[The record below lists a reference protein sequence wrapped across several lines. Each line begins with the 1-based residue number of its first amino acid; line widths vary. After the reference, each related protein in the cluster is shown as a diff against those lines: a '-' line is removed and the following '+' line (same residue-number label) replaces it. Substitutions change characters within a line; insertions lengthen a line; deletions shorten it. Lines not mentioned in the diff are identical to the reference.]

1 MSPTPV
7 KRTSG
12 LRSQEVFERLEDE
25 IVSRVRPPGSRL
37 IEDTIAAELGVSRTP
52 VREALRMLHRAGW
65 LDLHPH
71 AGAYVRQ
78 PSLEEVRDVFA
89 MREVLESEAA
99 RLAAHRADD
108 SHLRELQ
115 KLLERGDRA
124 IARGDARAVVSLN
137 SDFHSTIAGAADNL
151 LLTRFLTEIAKQV
164 QWHFVAVAAARRVD
178 SWREHAGIYEAIATR
193 DADLAAR
200 LSAEHSRATQQ
211 LYIEQFLRPVPA

>member
-1 MSPTPV
+1 MPPTPV

-89 MREVLESEAA
+89 MREVLESEAG
-99 RLAAHRADD
+99 RLAAHRADET
-108 SHLRELQ
+108 HLRELQ
-115 KLLERGDRA
+115 KILERGNRA

-137 SDFHSTIAGAADNL
+137 TDFHGTIANAADNL

-164 QWHFVAVAAARRVD
+164 QWHFVAVASARRVD
-178 SWREHAGIYEAIATR
+178 SWREHAGIYEAIANR

-211 LYIEQFLRPVPA
+211 LYIEQFLRPVGV